1 MSASNRQSVFYSQN
15 FLNDPSLV
23 ALLLDQAGLEH
34 DDVVY
39 EIGPGK
45 GLITK
50 QLALRYRQVIAVERD
65 PRLSAW
71 LQREFAS
78 WPNVTIH
85 QGDFLHHPLP
95 RQPYKVFANIPFN
108 ITTAIVARLAAA
120 QCPPEDAY
128 LCMQREAAEM
138 FLGEPRESLRTLLL
152 KPWFEMAIVHR
163 FERRDFTPAP
173 RVDVV
178 MLRLR
183 KRGPPLVQCTDR
195 QCFRDFL
202 VHSFT
207 RWQSTQ
213 GSPLSTLFTRPQ
225 RKYIQHVLGI
235 DLNGTQTSLSVEQWL
250 SLFNY
255 FKAVANEQGKRLIE
269 GSEKRLVQQ
278 QHELQKIHRTRQHK
292 DLPFRG
298 SAFL

>member
-1 MSASNRQSVFYSQN
+1 MSTPSRQSVLYSQN
-15 FLNDPSLV
+15 FLIDSRLV
-23 ALLLDQAGLEH
+23 ALLLDQSGLRH

-50 QLALRYRQVIAVERD
+50 QLALRYRQVIAIEKD
-65 PRLSAW
+65 PRLSEW

-85 QGDFLHHPLP
+85 QADFLRYPLP

-108 ITTAIVARLAAA
+108 ITAAIAARLTQAH
-120 QCPPEDAY
+120 CPPDDAY
-128 LCMQREAAEM
+128 LCMQKEAAQM
-138 FLGEPRESLRTLLL
+138 FLGEPRESLRTLML
-152 KPWFEMAIVHR
+152 KPWFEMALVYQ

-173 RVDVV
+173 HVDVV

-183 KRGPPLVQCTDR
+183 KRGPPLVQHRDR
-195 QCFRDFL
+195 QSFRDFI
-202 VHSFT
+202 VYSFT
-207 RWQSTQ
+207 TWQSTKR
-213 GSPLSTLFTRPQ
+213 SPLSTLFTRPQ
-225 RKYIQHVLGI
+225 WKYIQHALGI
-235 DLNGTQTSLSVEQWL
+235 DLNGTQTSLSFEQWL

-255 FKAVANEQGKRLIE
+255 FKTIANERARQTIV

-278 QHELQKIHRTRQHK
+278 QRKLQKRHRTRLHD
-292 DLPFRG
+292 DLTRQQ
-298 SAFL
+298 